1 MKTEFIEVHKTVD
14 DSQCEHKYK
23 RKDMRMFVQRDC
35 IALFY
40 TDPNRYYGTIL
51 ETKDGRKMVVDENA
65 EEILKLLEDE
75 EEEENEE
82 EKTEEKHEER

>member
-1 MKTEFIEVHKTVD
+1 MKTEFIELHKTVD

-23 RKDMRMFVQRDC
+23 RKDMRMFVQRDS

-75 EEEENEE
+75 EE
-82 EKTEEKHEER
+82 KTEEKHEER

>member
-1 MKTEFIEVHKTVD
+1 MKTEFIELHKTVD

-75 EEEENEE
+75 G

>member
-1 MKTEFIEVHKTVD
+1 MKTEFIELHKTID
-14 DSQCEHKYK
+14 DSQCERKYK
-23 RKDMRMFVQRDC
+23 RKDMRTFVQRDC

-75 EEEENEE
+75 EEKENEE
-82 EKTEEKHEER
+82 EKAEEKHEE

>member
-1 MKTEFIEVHKTVD
+1 MKTRFIEVHKTVD
-14 DSQCEHKYK
+14 DSQCERKYK

-75 EEEENEE
+75 EE
-82 EKTEEKHEER
+82 KAEEKHEE

>member
-1 MKTEFIEVHKTVD
+1 MKTRFIELHKTVD

-23 RKDMRMFVQRDC
+23 RKDMRICVQGDC

-51 ETKDGRKMVVDENA
+51 ETKDGRKMVVDENV
-65 EEILKLLEDE
+65 EEIIKLLDGE
-75 EEEENEE
+75 EETA
-82 EKTEEKHEER
+82 EKKE